1 VASVCRN
8 TLTCFKYSHLGH
20 KSTVC
25 RSITLIPSS
34 SSPPQ
39 NLSDSSFF
47 SLPPT
52 ILYPSLVSTFHSVMA
67 SHSRVLR
74 FLENDLSAKT
84 EEDLSTRVILGIFQ
98 GDLLASLKV
107 CFPCGGHH

>member
-1 VASVCRN
+1 
-8 TLTCFKYSHLGH
+8 
-20 KSTVC
+20 
-25 RSITLIPSS
+25 
-34 SSPPQ
+34 
-39 NLSDSSFF
+39 
-47 SLPPT
+47 
-52 ILYPSLVSTFHSVMA
+52 MA

-84 EEDLSTRVILGIFQ
+84 EEDLSTRVILRIFQ